1 MVKQKKWNGQ
11 AMSREPKPI
20 ISIKEARKF
29 LGEAYDEFTDDEI
42 MGIIY
47 TMTRVVITQ
56 LDQLEVPE
64 SD

>member
-1 MVKQKKWNGQ
+1 
-11 AMSREPKPI
+11 MSRETKPI